1 MYTKK
6 HSSFQDEKALL
17 SCIIKNMIESAYGI
31 ENHSDETQNLCFL
44 GRLQITQKVKKIVIQ
59 SLIKIRPITQEEFV
73 ILRERKPNS
82 SFALVW
88 Y

>member
-1 MYTKK
+1 
-6 HSSFQDEKALL
+6 
-17 SCIIKNMIESAYGI
+17 MIESAYGT
-31 ENHSDETQNLCFL
+31 ENHSDETHNLCFL